1 MTRASVGLP
10 SFLPS
15 VHHVSAPHTSV
26 LPDPK
31 IAGSRG
37 HTGQDAGSPPRGY
50 HTGSPS
56 RSTFPRVT
64 PDRGTRQPTAALW
77 ADCGLCSAPH
87 SPPSL
92 QRHGQQPGRAGTR
105 PGGQRGPTLDPHV
118 LPPGT
123 VFPAVP
129 PSVSGTISKECCV
142 VHSPPSGRM
151 SCFSVTLPRRRSRQ
165 VK

>member
-1 MTRASVGLP
+1 MRPWVCLLSCHLSTM
-10 SFLPS
+10 FLPRTPPS
-15 VHHVSAPHTSV
+15 CQTPRLQARGGTLARTLGPHLVDTI
-26 LPDPK
+26 PGP
-31 IAGSRG
+31 
-37 HTGQDAGSPPRGY
+37 
-50 HTGSPS
+50 PS

-92 QRHGQQPGRAGTR
+92 QRHGQQPSRAGTW